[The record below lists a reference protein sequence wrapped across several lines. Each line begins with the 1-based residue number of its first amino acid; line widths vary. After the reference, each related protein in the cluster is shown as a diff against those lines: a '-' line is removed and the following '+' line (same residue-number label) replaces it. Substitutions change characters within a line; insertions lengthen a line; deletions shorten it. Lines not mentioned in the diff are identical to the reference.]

1 MVDLHAS
8 GSVNFPSFS
17 LLQSQSMDTTTHCAD
32 AADTKLLS
40 ILQKLNVG
48 EVTDIIMQLLT
59 IFWSAAAGNLELAYN
74 KK

>member
-1 MVDLHAS
+1 MVDLHATS
-8 GSVNFPSFS
+8 SHFPSLS
-17 LLQSQSMDTTTHCAD
+17 LLQGQSMDTTAYCAD
-32 AADTKLLS
+32 SPEAKLHG
-40 ILQKLNVG
+40 ILQRMNAG